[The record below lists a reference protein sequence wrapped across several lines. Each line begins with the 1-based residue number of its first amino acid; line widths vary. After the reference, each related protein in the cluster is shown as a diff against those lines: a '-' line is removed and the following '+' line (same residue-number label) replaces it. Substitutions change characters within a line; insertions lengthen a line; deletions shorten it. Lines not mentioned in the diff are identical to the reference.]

1 MAKGSP
7 PSWIQGL
14 RKGHVLRADPLQEP
28 SGLHPRSL
36 LHTSFQVACTQQHM
50 PQLVTVTCLRL
61 LSAKQFQQ
69 QEPRPFIQLDFPD
82 MLPAGSGSP
91 SCCLFCHVPRLTGC
105 LDFPI
110 SLVQCASIRW
120 ILDFPLLLHLALRI
134 FGLSASLGLFLL
146 IFAGGFCSESSQS
159 LVFRGGLGPRVPSGR
174 SFWIIIWFLSPQIIS
189 APRIISASAKSHG
202 MQPLPLAACFPIFAE
217 AMPMQPLNVDGQ
229 GRAARRSTSV
239 LVADRVARAQARSRR
254 DKLLDD
260 FEA

>member
-189 APRIISASAKSHG
+189 APELLVQAPSH
-202 MQPLPLAACFPIFAE
+202 MECSHCPSLRAFPF
-217 AMPMQPLNVDGQ
+217 
-229 GRAARRSTSV
+229 
-239 LVADRVARAQARSRR
+239 
-254 DKLLDD
+254 LLKPCPCNL
-260 FEA
+260 

>member
-1 MAKGSP
+1 MTKGSP

-14 RKGHVLRADPLQEP
+14 RKVHVLRADPLQEP
-28 SGLHPRSL
+28 SGLHP
-36 LHTSFQVACTQQHM
+36 SFQVACTQQQM

-61 LSAKQFQQ
+61 PGILSAKQFQQ
-69 QEPRPFIQLDFPD
+69 QEPGPLMQLDFPD

-134 FGLSASLGLFLL
+134 FRLSASLGLFLL

-174 SFWIIIWFLSPQIIS
+174 SCWIIIGFLSPQIIS
-189 APRIISASAKSHG
+189 APPIISASAKSHG

-239 LVADRVARAQARSRR
+239 LVADRVVRAQARSRR